1 MFEPTLTPAND
12 LTLDDGWWIS
22 TGADPFFLLDFGSR
36 GMPSGRNVV
45 CLDVEVENGS
55 FSPTLY
61 FDLGAGFSQEL
72 VQELP
77 VRPLGTMGVLVA
89 LPGNLQKIRLDPM
102 TGQGRFRINSF
113 SFRPVSSLSLA
124 WQRSKPLLRTI
135 GSRPQLIWPYTI
147 QAAKLMKRRGLKGA
161 LRHALRDRVS
171 EEQAGGPVSD
181 YGEWVKLYDTLSA
194 DDKKKIS
201 AHIARFSVSPQI
213 SVLVPLYNTPERFL
227 RRCIDSV
234 RAQLYGEWELCLVD
248 DASPESHV
256 QKICE
261 HYVRLDARIRYVR
274 RSANGHIA
282 EATNTALEMATGIFS
297 ALLDHDDELA
307 PHALYMIAAELN
319 AQPELDMLFS
329 DEDKIDEQ
337 GNRYEPWF
345 KSDWNYDLM
354 LSQNAVVHLAV
365 YRTSILREMGGFRSA
380 FNGSQDYDVTLRF
393 SERTAPA
400 RIKHIP
406 FILYH
411 WRAIS
416 GSVALAATE
425 KLYPYEA
432 AERSIREHLARMGRN
447 ATVEQQRHLGYYQV
461 KWAVAQPEPKVA
473 IIIPTK
479 DKVDLLRVAV
489 SSILGKTTYKNY
501 EILIVNN
508 ESVEPA
514 TMEYFEEI
522 IQEPSVQLINY
533 NKPYSFAALN
543 NWAVTQTDAPLLGFL
558 NNDIEVIAPE
568 WLGEMVGHALRSEVG
583 SVGAK
588 LLYPNGTI
596 QHSGVVVGIG
606 GLAGHPHVG
615 EPGDTPGYFGRA
627 ACTQRY
633 SAVTAAC
640 MLMRREVFLEINGFD
655 EVNFAV
661 AFNDVDLGLRL
672 GKAGYA
678 NVWTPRALLYHH
690 ESASLGLPT
699 NERRRNQF
707 LEECANFRRIWAG
720 AIKNDP
726 FYNPNLTI
734 SGGDFRPDFP
744 PRVRKPWLVDG
755 GGYEVETK

>member
-1 MFEPTLTPAND
+1 MIEPTLKPAND
-12 LTLDDGWWIS
+12 LTNEDGWWVS
-22 TGADPFFLLDFGSR
+22 TGADPFFLLDFGAHR
-36 GMPSGRNVV
+36 MPSGRNLVR
-45 CLDVEVENGS
+45 LDFELESGS

-61 FDLGAGFSQEL
+61 FDVGDGFSQQL

-77 VRPLGTMGVLVA
+77 LPTLGTTGVLLV
-89 LPGNLQKIRLDPM
+89 LPANLRAIRLDPM
-102 TGQGRFRINSF
+102 SGVGRFKISRF
-113 SFRPVSSLSLA
+113 SVSSVSRLSLA
-124 WQRSKPLLRTI
+124 WQRSKPLIRML
-135 GSRPQLIWPYTI
+135 GSQPRLIWPYAI
-147 QAAKLMKRRGLKGA
+147 HAATLIRHRGVKGA
-161 LRHALRDRVS
+161 LRHALRDRTS
-171 EEQAGGPVSD
+171 GAARPGTPSREYTDWIA
-181 YGEWVKLYDTLSA
+181 LYDTLSG
-194 DDKKKIS
+194 DDRTKI
-201 AHIARFSVSPQI
+201 AAQIARFKTCPRI

-234 RAQLYGEWELCLVD
+234 REQLYGNWELCLSD
-248 DASPESHV
+248 DASPQPHV
-256 QKICE
+256 QKVCE
-261 HYVRLDARIRYVR
+261 EYARLDSRVRYVR
-274 RSANGHIA
+274 RSTNGHIA
-282 EATNTALEMATGIFS
+282 EATNTALEMATGEFS
-297 ALLDHDDELA
+297 ALLDHDDELS

-319 AQPELDMLFS
+319 VHPELDMLFS

-337 GNRYEPWF
+337 GKRYEPWF

-365 YRTSILREMGGFRSA
+365 YRTSILREIGGFRSA

-393 SERTAPA
+393 SERTQPT
-400 RIKHIP
+400 RIRHIP

-416 GSVALAATE
+416 GSVALATTE

-432 AERSIREHLARMGRN
+432 AERSIREHLVRMGRN
-447 ATVEQQRHLGYYQV
+447 ATVGRQQHLGYYQV
-461 KWAVAQPEPKVA
+461 TWPVLQPEPKVA

-489 SSILGKTTYKNY
+489 SSILAKTAYKNY
-501 EILIVNN
+501 EIVIVNN

-514 TMEYFEEI
+514 TMEYFEEVI
-522 IQEPSVQLINY
+522 REPNVRLINY

-543 NWAVTQTDAPLLGFL
+543 NWAVTQTDAPLLAFV
-558 NNDIEVIAPE
+558 NNDIEVIEPE
-568 WLGEMVGHALRSEVG
+568 WLREMVGHALRPEVG
-583 SVGAK
+583 SVGAR

-596 QHSGVVVGIG
+596 QHSGVVIGIG

-615 EPGDTPGYFGRA
+615 DPGDTPGYFGRV

-640 MLMRREVFLEINGFD
+640 MLMRREVFLQIGGFD

-699 NERRRNQF
+699 NEHRRRQF
-707 LEECANFRRIWAG
+707 LEECENFRRIWAD
-720 AIKNDP
+720 AIRNDP
-726 FYNPNLTI
+726 FYNLNLTVT
-734 SGGDFRPDFP
+734 GGDFRPSFP
-744 PRVRKPWLVDG
+744 PRVRKPWLA
-755 GGYEVETK
+755 EESELEAL

>member
-1 MFEPTLTPAND
+1 MLEPTLTPAND
-12 LTLDDGWWIS
+12 LTREEGWWVS
-22 TGADPFFLLDFGSR
+22 TGADPYFLLDFGTSA
-36 GMPSGRNVV
+36 MPSGRNVV
-45 CLDVEVENGS
+45 HLDVEVESGS

-72 VQELP
+72 VRVLP
-77 VRPLGTMGVLVA
+77 VHPLGTTGVLLA
-89 LPGNLQKIRLDPM
+89 LPANLRAIRLDPM
-102 TGQGRFRINSF
+102 TGEGRFRINRISF
-113 SFRPVSSLSLA
+113 HQVSRLSLA
-124 WQRSKPLLRTI
+124 WQRGKPLIRAI
-135 GSRPQLIWPYTI
+135 GSQPKLIWPYAI
-147 QAAKLMKRRGLKGA
+147 QAAKLMKHRGVKGA
-161 LRHALRDRVS
+161 LRHALRDRSS
-171 EEQAGGPVSD
+171 EGQAGSLASD
-181 YGEWVKLYDTLSA
+181 YGAWVALYGTLSP
-194 DDKKKIS
+194 DDKTKIS
-201 AHIARFSVSPQI
+201 AHITRFSLRPRI
-213 SVLVPLYNTPERFL
+213 SVLVPLYNTPEPFL

-234 RAQLYGEWELCLVD
+234 REQLYDEWELCLAD
-248 DASPESHV
+248 DASPEPHV

-261 HYVRLDARIRYVR
+261 QYARLDSRIRYVR
-274 RSANGHIA
+274 RSTNGHIA
-282 EATNTALEMATGIFS
+282 DATNTALEMATGEFS

-307 PHALYMIAAELN
+307 PHALYMVAAELD
-319 AQPELDMLFS
+319 AQPALDMLFS
-329 DEDKIDEQ
+329 DEDKIDEH
-337 GNRYEPWF
+337 GKRYEPWF

-365 YRTSILREMGGFRSA
+365 YRTSILREIGGFRSA

-393 SERTAPA
+393 SERTEPA

-416 GSVALAATE
+416 GSVALATTE

-432 AERSIREHLARMGRN
+432 AERSIREHLARMGCN
-447 ATVEQQRHLGYYQV
+447 ATVEQQKHLGYYQV
-461 KWAVAQPEPKVA
+461 TWPVARPEPKVA

-489 SSILGKTTYKNY
+489 DSILGKTAYQNY
-501 EILIVNN
+501 EIVIVDN

-514 TMEYFEEI
+514 TMAYFDEVVK
-522 IQEPSVQLINY
+522 QPNVRLINY
-533 NKPYSFAALN
+533 DKPYSFAALN
-543 NWAVTQTDAPLLGFL
+543 NWAVIQTDAPLLGFL

-568 WLGEMVGHALRSEVG
+568 WLGEMVGHALRPEVG

-606 GLAGHPHVG
+606 GLAGHPHLG

-640 MLMRREVFLEINGFD
+640 MLMRREVFLEMHGFD

-678 NVWTPRALLYHH
+678 NVWTPIARLYHH

-699 NERRRNQF
+699 NERRRRQF
-707 LEECANFRRIWAG
+707 LEECDNFRRIWAD
-720 AIKNDP
+720 AIKDDP
-726 FYNPNLTI
+726 FYNPNLTV
-734 SGGDFRPDFP
+734 SGGDFRPNFP
-744 PRVRKPWLVDG
+744 PRVCKPWLTAAGSD
-755 GGYEVETK
+755 EAAME